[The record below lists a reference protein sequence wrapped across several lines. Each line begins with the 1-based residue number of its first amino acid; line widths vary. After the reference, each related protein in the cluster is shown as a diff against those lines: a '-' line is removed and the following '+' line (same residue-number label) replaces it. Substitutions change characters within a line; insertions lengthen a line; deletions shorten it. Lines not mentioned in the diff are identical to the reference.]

1 MQINTRAVKA
11 VFELHGFG
19 EIGVVRAADDFICH
33 ENCSQV
39 DTGTK
44 IGAHT
49 RFFTIAASSGRK
61 MSRTA
66 ALFPFSMI
74 LVSDWTFFFFFC
86 SSRGC
91 NFVSPPSPGGLLAL
105 VPARL
110 THQWLQE
117 AVWKYWNNFSVRTR
131 STNEALLQIS
141 SCFIVLLGSWV
152 SRCVLLVTTKASL
165 TFYEHLASSTLTSS
179 LHWLFALQEAF
190 QRNRTSNHLL
200 QSSLHSFNIC
210 VKKTVIML

>member
-1 MQINTRAVKA
+1 MSWKLLTSGYRYQNWCTHPFFHNSCQLGQENVTYSCS
-11 VFELHGFG
+11 FSLFNDLS
-19 EIGVVRAADDFICH
+19 VRLNIF
-33 ENCSQV
+33 
-39 DTGTK
+39 
-44 IGAHT
+44 
-49 RFFTIAASSGRK
+49 
-61 MSRTA
+61 
-66 ALFPFSMI
+66 L
-74 LVSDWTFFFFFC
+74 FFC

-105 VPARL
+105 VPACL

-165 TFYEHLASSTLTSS
+165 TFYEQLASSTLTSS